1 MMLEEVS
8 VGTVCVCLWLG
19 VREWS
24 SGKFGGE
31 SGETFGKEGKG
42 KEGFAGDSGD
52 MGRPRENKTG
62 AGCTGSARTTEN
74 TCKSVTG
81 DNGCGALSWKRESAR
96 LASFKVAESRARHL
110 CWERQVG
117 SQPMEAN
124 IRPCEYT

>member
-31 SGETFGKEGKG
+31 SGETFKKEGKG
-42 KEGFAGDSGD
+42 KRGLVGDSGYC
-52 MGRPRENKTG
+52 MWEGTRENKTG
-62 AGCTGSARTTEN
+62 AGCTGSARTTKN

-96 LASFKVAESRARHL
+96 LACLRGAESRARHL
-110 CWERQVG
+110 CWE
-117 SQPMEAN
+117 
-124 IRPCEYT
+124 

>member
-8 VGTVCVCLWLG
+8 VGTVGVCLWLG
-19 VREWS
+19 VREGS
-24 SGKFGGE
+24 MESLEVKVGKLSE
-31 SGETFGKEGKG
+31 NKEREKRVC
-42 KEGFAGDSGD
+42 GDSGYI
-52 MGRPRENKTG
+52 GRPGENKTG
-62 AGCTGSARTTEN
+62 AGCTGSARTTVK
-74 TCKSVTG
+74 TCKNVTG

-96 LASFKVAESRARHL
+96 FASFKVAESRSRHL